1 MPRCCSMLPPA
12 PVLTANACVLVP
24 PACPVLPCPAADV
37 PVLRHYSYTNKFYG
51 AVKGWQLTIRM
62 VAEVYNYDYIIDTH
76 LYVDGTFETRVQT
89 SG

>member
-1 MPRCCSMLPPA
+1 MPVPVTCTLP
-12 PVLTANACVLVP
+12 LY
-24 PACPVLPCPAADV
+24 CPADV

-51 AVKGWQLTIRM
+51 AVKGWMLTIRM